1 MVRKGKNMAIESIGE
16 IVNDKSMK
24 SMKISSKRNL
34 NEINDKSM
42 KRVSPKVS
50 YTEHTA
56 DKLVNIY
63 KAPHAR
69 LFFLKCAWHLPEDT
83 IWSAVESS
91 RKKCVDNPLGLF
103 IFLCN
108 NALKELPVKN

>member
-1 MVRKGKNMAIESIGE
+1 MAIESVGE
-16 IVNDKSMK
+16 IVNDESMK

-50 YTEHTA
+50 YTEYTA
-56 DKLVNIY
+56 DKLVDIY

-69 LFFLKCAWHLPEDT
+69 LFFLKCAWRLPEDT

-108 NALKELPVKN
+108 NALKELPIKN